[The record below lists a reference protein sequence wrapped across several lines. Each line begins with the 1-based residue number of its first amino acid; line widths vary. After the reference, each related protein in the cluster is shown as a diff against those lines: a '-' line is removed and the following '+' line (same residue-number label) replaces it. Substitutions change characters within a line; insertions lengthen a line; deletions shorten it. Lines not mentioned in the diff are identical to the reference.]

1 MRSTRRDFLGKT
13 VRGAAS
19 AALGGA
25 LLSAGGCYR
34 AEPADGRIQ
43 LRYWDKWEGFEGDAM
58 RAVVDDFNK
67 SQNKTTV
74 HYTSVGVIDRKLLA
88 ATSGGDPPDI
98 AGLWENNVTA
108 FAEQGALTPLDELMK
123 RDGIGRDHWIQVY
136 VTICTHK
143 DIMWAVPTTPFA
155 SGLHY
160 NVALFEASADKL
172 RARGLEPER
181 GPATLAELDA
191 YAEALTQ
198 YDDSGNLVQLGF
210 LPQEP
215 GRFIWAWGFWF
226 GGKLIDENDN
236 ITANDPLNVAAYE
249 WIQSYSRKYG
259 VDRIKRFSSG
269 FGNLATPQNPFFSG
283 KVAMVLDG
291 AWMHNYIQQYAP
303 GMRYGVVPWPKT
315 PHGPDGFSTVGCDI
329 MVIPQGVP
337 PERREAA
344 WEFVKYVI
352 SRPAMEKLNLGH
364 RKATPLTEVSE
375 DFLNRH
381 PHRYLDLF
389 IGLSRNKGAAS
400 PLHVGVWSQYQTDL
414 FNAFERVRL
423 LQNNPATGQPY
434 TAKESLDIAQ
444 ERMTLAYARY
454 KKSLSLR
461 PPITGRLS

>member
-1 MRSTRRDFLGKT
+1 MRSTRRDLLGKT
-13 VRGAAS
+13 IRGAAT
-19 AALGGA
+19 AALGGS
-25 LLSAGGCYR
+25 LLSAGGCFR
-34 AEPADGRIQ
+34 GDPPDGRIH
-43 LRYWDKWEGFEGDAM
+43 LRYWDKWDGFEGDAM
-58 RAVVDDFNK
+58 RAVVRDFND
-67 SQNKTTV
+67 SQDRITV
-74 HYTSVGVIDRKLLA
+74 HYTPVGVIDRKLLA
-88 ATSGGDPPDI
+88 ATSGGDPPDL
-98 AGLWENNVTA
+98 AGLWEHNVTP

-123 RDGIGRDHWIQVY
+123 RDGVGRDHWIPAY
-136 VTICTHK
+136 VNICTHK
-143 DIMWAVPTTPFA
+143 NIMWAVPTTPFA
-155 SGLHY
+155 SALHY
-160 NVALFEASADKL
+160 NVALFEASAEQL
-172 RARGLEPER
+172 RAKGLDPGR
-181 GPATLAELDA
+181 GPATLEELDT
-191 YAEALTQ
+191 YAEALTK
-198 YDDSGNLVQLGF
+198 YDASGNLVQLGF

-236 ITANDPLNVAAYE
+236 ITANDPRNVAAYE

-315 PHGPDGFSTVGCDI
+315 PHGPAGFCTVGCDI
-329 MVIPQGVP
+329 MVIPRGVP
-337 PERREAA
+337 AERREAA

-364 RKATPLTEVSE
+364 RKATPLTDVSE
-375 DFLNRH
+375 GFLKTH

-389 IGLSRNKGAAS
+389 ISLSRNQGVAS
-400 PLHVGVWSQYQTDL
+400 PLHMGVWGQYQTNL
-414 FNAFERVRL
+414 FAAFEQVRL

-434 TAKESLDIAQ
+434 TARESLDIVQ

-461 PPITGRLS
+461 PPISGRLL